1 MNYGF
6 LGTGNMA
13 SAIIKGLIAKG
24 KPGKNILVYDVFVPA
39 MEKLKEEHGC
49 VPMETQ
55 EQLVANCDVLFLS
68 VKPNIL
74 DKVLPSLK
82 KNVGFKNPLII
93 SIAVGKTLDYLEEG
107 FGKDKKIVRVMPNI
121 NAKVM
126 QSTSGY
132 CCNSKVTEE
141 DEKIVI
147 DLFSSVGTVTKIPE
161 YLFSIFGVLAGSA
174 PAFAYMY
181 IDSIARAAQ
190 KSGMPKAQAL
200 EVAASTVMG
209 SAKMILESEDH
220 PWQLID
226 NVCSPGGT
234 TIEGVAALE
243 ENGFQATITKAFDA
257 VLQKD
262 YQIQASAKK

>member
-13 SAIIKGLIAKG
+13 SAIINGLIKKG
-24 KPGKNILVYDVFVPA
+24 KPGKDILIFDVFAPA
-39 MEKLKEEHGC
+39 MEKLKNEYGC
-49 VPMETQ
+49 VPMESQ
-55 EQLVANCDVLFLS
+55 EALVANCDVLFLS

-82 KNVGFKNPLII
+82 RNVGYKDPLII
-93 SIAVGKTLDYLEEG
+93 SIAVGKTLGYLEDG

-132 CCNSKVTEE
+132 CCNGNVTEN
-141 DEKIVI
+141 DEKVVI
-147 DLFSSVGTVTKIPE
+147 ELFSSVGTVTKVPE
-161 YLFSIFGVLAGSA
+161 HLFSIFGVLAGSS

-181 IDSIARAAQ
+181 IDSLARAAQ
-190 KSGMPKAQAL
+190 KAGMPKAQAL
-200 EVAASTVMG
+200 EITASTVLG
-209 SAKMILESEDH
+209 SAKMILESADH

-234 TIEGVAALE
+234 TIEGVSALE
-243 ENGFQATITKAFDA
+243 NNNFQATLTKAFDA
-257 VLQKD
+257 VLEKD
-262 YQIQASAKK
+262 HKIQESANK